1 MHIGFIYTNFN
12 VTVSQPRP
20 GVGQVKH
27 ELNGTR
33 NDDMSIDV
41 GKDIND
47 IKDTVADGTDCICIS
62 EEKSE

>member
-47 IKDTVADGTDCICIS
+47 IKDTVTFALAKRKAS
-62 EEKSE
+62 ELSC